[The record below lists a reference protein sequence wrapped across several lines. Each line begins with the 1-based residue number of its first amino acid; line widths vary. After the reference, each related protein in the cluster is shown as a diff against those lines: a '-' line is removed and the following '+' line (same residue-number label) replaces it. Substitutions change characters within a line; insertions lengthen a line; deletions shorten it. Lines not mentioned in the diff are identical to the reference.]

1 MCLRG
6 SDSSIDKEVPSDSA
20 AVHSKNELSRSD
32 SRLVDEPLGATR
44 LECEAMDS
52 VEPVVVK
59 TGGDTEVKDGCNNVT
74 EEANTVPHDLASS
87 KPVSLLLPHL
97 VLAFQEPCSELQI
110 DPVCCMK

>member
-1 MCLRG
+1 MKCPQTARLCTQK
-6 SDSSIDKEVPSDSA
+6 D
-20 AVHSKNELSRSD
+20 ELSRSD
-32 SRLVDEPLGATR
+32 SRLIDEPLGETR
-44 LECEAMDS
+44 LECDAMDS

-87 KPVSLLLPHL
+87 KPVSLLLPRL
-97 VLAFQEPCSELQI
+97 VLAFQEPCPELQI